1 MNEFNLS
8 MLLPVPQG
16 KASDTL
22 KPIIEFLGEG
32 NQENTRSKNAKSRG
46 DNLPIPKDSQ
56 PGKTTNSTSISQNNI
71 SPSKFPK
78 QRVVSSSVSEAQGLS
93 PSTPT
98 TAIILGSSTPKHENG
113 NVKTA
118 VNSQAVSTLAKETK
132 EPSLDGTEQL
142 VKSFLNSKFGKTIA
156 NSFTDLGELSNVSHK
171 NLMENY
177 FESNVKPTSTPP
189 TENPPNKHLITNLI
203 SGLMSQSPDHETA
216 RNMGSEVKNQE
227 VNEVSTGV
235 KVSADGTKKLS
246 APTIS
251 IGNRVFSLDAL
262 ASALKENNGNEVHAQ
277 NTARKVDST
286 IIGLTKGSRKQS
298 VRLKNRSEKLKQLS
312 EKISTLETLSDALD
326 ALTVKLSSDEKPESN
341 QEDQLEPVS
350 TSEVNEKDSERQKN
364 HRTHHNH
371 HHRHHIQ
378 DNVFD
383 EDVEM
388 LGSLLSKDY
397 NQLHSEQTPH
407 HRGSLSTTVNSELQK
422 SLSSRDLELLQN
434 KVNQAIEISESMGKG
449 NDAKQSI
456 SKWLPLLFAGK
467 GVQDE
472 EAHTREEVTTV
483 QGNRSNPPG
492 TTIGFNNGETHSLKD
507 ILFTLIDSALKKGTL
522 NYLVQRWNRTGSPF
536 TKIAQNVSLFLQNK
550 NVPKTPL
557 PRQDNGTTKSVSTT
571 TSSLA
576 SQFSK
581 GISSFDHL
589 FPADNINF
597 SEAIYNF
604 LRVLAKREGFQKQNS
619 TRHSKFVTT
628 DTLTNFTGVVLGGR
642 INKIDPQQEFIA
654 KLGSQIVDEILRD
667 QANHDKGRRVNANKL
682 ERLVETQHRNKNSTA
697 KNDSKTVS
705 DSHVKI
711 PEERSKLQFSNYDTN
726 DEPTT
731 IRNDTFEG
739 FMNSISIGNGAHNP
753 NPEEIKTG
761 DKYSTVKPKLSDLM
775 SAISTSLLNTA
786 STDQN
791 SLPNKKIT
799 FRIDDSGNETLL
811 HRLPNDHKLSDY
823 SLADVVLEAPNDR
836 HIIKTNSSVKR
847 PAQHSLA
854 SSTSASM
861 LARKIAS
868 GLNKKN
874 NTYNQNDDFG
884 DQTVTLTLET
894 EDDTPPSPQ
903 LHSREQA
910 KEQTAFR
917 STKVPH
923 DLNIQASTTLG
934 KINSTVSKDVEHFFH
949 ENDVPT
955 VSELTSADT
964 KVPSLTTSAS
974 LKTGVVSQ
982 TKAFAN
988 QLPLGL
994 EMNAIGRIDDT
1005 DGHGSV
1011 GNADSSLGLVS
1022 DKLGSESAQTKSF
1035 KEKVLPIASDLTP
1048 ANGVRTEGETEL
1060 IASKTGSSPSAMKT
1074 AIKITPQRELPTA
1087 SEVREITTSIKALLK
1102 IMNSYYKRLKSE
1114 DDDSGSGS
1122 EGILSNRSHAAN
1134 NDKIKADINNITQK
1148 VYSPSLQQEPPKT
1161 SLPSIKVG
1169 TKNPYINFPQ
1179 SSPLLPTTLDNGGFE
1194 NIQEQPI
1201 TDQTKG
1207 SYYWNFRS
1215 SHAHAQSPLDSS
1227 PTKTSLQP
1235 ELGIDSA
1242 WIPGNEVSR
1251 VGEELKDLNFPSIE
1265 DDPTVRAVQSI
1276 VAEDN
1281 MLANEKRKAI
1291 QKHEQQR
1298 SNIKGHPKRKPMGIF
1313 GRNTIPQN
1321 KIKGHHQSKSHGE
1334 QHVTISGKHKNRR
1347 KTNKYGRGRNEIPRV
1362 PSNSRQLSRPS
1373 KLGIPKNKNLLSLEE
1388 RSIYNKTNQ
1397 TRRTYLQNSTGE
1409 HRMIKNQSINKIKDN
1424 LRLSRDHR
1432 NPLNLPRFKDNDH
1445 DTRVKSKDLGPVKT
1459 NTTKKNVMKVVKI
1472 KQQRD
1477 KVGALSHGLERGD
1490 AGIISTS
1497 ADKARKMKVN
1507 KVKKNKQVLH
1517 LEN

>member
-1 MNEFNLS
+1 

-32 NQENTRSKNAKSRG
+32 NQENTRSRNAKSRG

-56 PGKTTNSTSISQNNI
+56 PGKTVNSNSKSQNNI

-78 QRVVSSSVSEAQGLS
+78 QTVVSSSVSEAQGLS
-93 PSTPT
+93 PNTPT
-98 TAIILGSSTPKHENG
+98 TAIILGSSTPKNENG

-118 VNSQAVSTLAKETK
+118 VNSQVVSTLANETR

-156 NSFTDLGELSNVSHK
+156 NSFTSLGELSNVSHK
-171 NLMENY
+171 KLMEKY

-203 SGLMSQSPDHETA
+203 SGLMSQPDHETA
-216 RNMGSEVKNQE
+216 GKMGSEVKNQD
-227 VNEVSTGV
+227 VNEISTGV
-235 KVSADGTKKLS
+235 KVSADGTNKLS
-246 APTIS
+246 SPTIS

-262 ASALKENNGNEVHAQ
+262 ANALNENNGNEVHTQ
-277 NTARKVDST
+277 NTASKVDST
-286 IIGLTKGSRKQS
+286 IIGLINGSRKQS

-341 QEDQLEPVS
+341 QEDQLGRVS
-350 TSEVNEKDSERQKN
+350 TSEVNNKDSERQKN
-364 HRTHHNH
+364 HRTRHHH

-407 HRGSLSTTVNSELQK
+407 DRGSLSTTVDSELQK
-422 SLSSRDLELLQN
+422 LLSSRDLELLQN
-434 KVNQAIEISESMGKG
+434 KVNKAIEISESMGKG

-483 QGNRSNPPG
+483 QGNHSNPPG
-492 TTIGFNNGETHSLKD
+492 ATIGFNNGETHSLKD

-536 TKIAQNVSLFLQNK
+536 TKIAQNVSLFLQSK
-550 NVPKTPL
+550 NIPKTPL
-557 PRQDNGTTKSVSTT
+557 PRQDNRTTKSVSTT
-571 TSSLA
+571 ISSLA

-581 GISSFDHL
+581 GISSLDQS
-589 FPADNINF
+589 FPADKINF
-597 SEAIYNF
+597 SKAINNF

-619 TRHSKFVTT
+619 TRDSKFVTT

-642 INKIDPQQEFIA
+642 INKIDPQEEFIA

-682 ERLVETQHRNKNSTA
+682 ERLVETQHRNKNNTA

-711 PEERSKLQFSNYDTN
+711 PEETSKHKFSIYDTN
-726 DEPTT
+726 DEPTI

-761 DKYSTVKPKLSDLM
+761 DKYSKVKPKLSDLM

-791 SLPNKKIT
+791 SLPNKKLT

-836 HIIKTNSSVKR
+836 HILKTNSSVRR

-854 SSTSASM
+854 PSSSASM
-861 LARKIAS
+861 LPGKIAS
-868 GLNKKN
+868 DLNKKN
-874 NTYNQNDDFG
+874 NTYNQNDDLS

-894 EDDTPPSPQ
+894 VDDTPPSAQ
-903 LHSREQA
+903 LHFREQA

-934 KINSTVSKDVEHFFH
+934 KINSTFSKDVEHFFH
-949 ENDVPT
+949 ENDTPT

-974 LKTGVVSQ
+974 LETGVVSQ
-982 TKAFAN
+982 TKAFTN

-994 EMNAIGRIDDT
+994 EMNAIGRIGDT
-1005 DGHGSV
+1005 DGHGSL
-1011 GNADSSLGLVS
+1011 GNADSSIGLVS

-1035 KEKVLPIASDLTP
+1035 KEKVLPVVSDLTP

-1060 IASKTGSSPSAMKT
+1060 ISSKTGSSPSAMKT
-1074 AIKITPQRELPTA
+1074 AIKITPHRELPTA
-1087 SEVREITTSIKALLK
+1087 SEVREITSSIKALLK
-1102 IMNSYYKRLKSE
+1102 IMNNYYKRLKSE
-1114 DDDSGSGS
+1114 DDESGSGS
-1122 EGILSNRSHAAN
+1122 EGILSNRSHTAN
-1134 NDKIKADINNITQK
+1134 NEKINNITTPK
-1148 VYSPSLQQEPPKT
+1148 VYSSSLQQEPPKT
-1161 SLPSIKVG
+1161 SLPNIKFG
-1169 TKNPYINFPQ
+1169 TKNPYIDFPQ
-1179 SSPLLPTTLDNGGFE
+1179 SSPLLPSTLDNGGFE

-1201 TDQTKG
+1201 TDQTTS
-1207 SYYWNFRS
+1207 SYNWNFRPT
-1215 SHAHAQSPLDSS
+1215 HAHVQSPLDSS

-1251 VGEELKDLNFPSIE
+1251 VGEELKELNFPSIE

-1281 MLANEKRKAI
+1281 MLANQKRKAI
-1291 QKHEQQR
+1291 QKHEQQ
-1298 SNIKGHPKRKPMGIF
+1298 SSKIKGHPKTKPMGIF

-1321 KIKGHHQSKSHGE
+1321 KIKGHHQSKFHGE
-1334 QHVTISGKHKNRR
+1334 QHVAISGKHKNRR

-1362 PSNSRQLSRPS
+1362 PSNSKQLSRPS
-1373 KLGIPKNKNLLSLEE
+1373 KLGIPKNKNLLSLGE

-1409 HRMIKNQSINKIKDN
+1409 HRMIKNQSINKIIKDK

-1432 NPLNLPRFKDNDH
+1432 NPLNTPRRFKDNNR
-1445 DTRVKSKDLGPVKT
+1445 DTRVKNKNTFNKDLGPVKT

-1477 KVGALSHGLERGD
+1477 KVGVLSQGSKRSD
-1490 AGIISTS
+1490 AGNISTS
-1497 ADKARKMKVN
+1497 ADEAREM
-1507 KVKKNKQVLH
+1507 KVKKDKQVLH